1 MGIQIF
7 LHALRLVLDNWR
19 AALRI
24 SGPLLLLIGL
34 PSIVFPFFV
43 LRQVQPENYAAI
55 LGLLL
60 ALSPLAMVSGVI
72 ILPWIAVGW
81 HRFILLDEVPTGLFP
96 KFSARRIFAYFGY
109 SLVIG
114 MLAMM
119 AASVV
124 GGISALVL
132 APLLHAVGGV
142 IAGILAIGVALVITY
157 RMAPILPEVALD
169 RTTSLG
175 GSFRSSTISIGTI
188 LVLAL
193 VSAIAEYLVDLPT
206 TVLIGLPGVGM
217 LLASL
222 WQLATWWLKLLVGV
236 SIITTLYGHY
246 VEGRPL
252 PAK

>member
-24 SGPLLLLIGL
+24 SGPLLLLVSL
-34 PSIVFPFFV
+34 PSIVFSLFV
-43 LRQVQPENYAAI
+43 LRQVQPENSAAI

-60 ALSPLAMVSGVI
+60 ALSPLAFVSGVI

-81 HRFILLDEVPTGLFP
+81 HRLILLDEVPTGLFP

-114 MLAMM
+114 LLAMM

-132 APLLHAVGGV
+132 VPLLHAVGA
-142 IAGILAIGVALVITY
+142 ILAGILAIGVALVITY

-169 RTTSLG
+169 RPTSLG

-193 VSAIAEYLVDLPT
+193 VSAIAEYLVDLPSS
-206 TVLIGLPGVGM
+206 VLIGLPGVGTV
-217 LLASL
+217 LASL